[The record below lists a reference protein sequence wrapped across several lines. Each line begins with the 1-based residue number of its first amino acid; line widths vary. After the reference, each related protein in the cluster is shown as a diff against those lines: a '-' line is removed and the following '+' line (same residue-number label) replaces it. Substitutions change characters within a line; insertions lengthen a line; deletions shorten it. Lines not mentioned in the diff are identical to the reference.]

1 MKKVLK
7 NLPLLILALVLVLA
21 IKDKTY
27 AATYGVLTYEVRDDG
42 TIKITDCDT
51 SVSGELT
58 IPDTIEGKKVT
69 SIGHGAFYRC
79 SSLTGIT
86 IPNSVKSIGYDAF
99 YGCSSLTGITIPNS
113 VTSIGDEAF
122 GNCSR
127 LTNINVEK
135 ENSSYSSIDGILFNK
150 TQTLIIKYP
159 VEKKGT
165 SYEIPNGVTSIGNI
179 AFAECKNLT
188 NITIPD
194 SVTSI
199 GGYAFDGCSSLTG
212 ITIPNSVTSIGA
224 RPFDNCSR
232 LTNINVE
239 KENSSYSSIDGI
251 LFNKT
256 QTLIMQYPRGK
267 KGTSYEI
274 PNSVTSIGGEAFY
287 GCSSLTNITI
297 PNSVTSIGDDAF
309 HKCRSLTNITIPDS
323 VTSIGHDAFYE
334 CISLTSIIIPNSVTS
349 IGYGAFGDCRSL
361 TNITIPN
368 SVTSIGYS
376 AFSGCSSLT
385 NITIPD
391 SVTSIGHDAFY
402 GCSSLS
408 KVLCLGNAASLK
420 DNVFSR
426 TPSDLKIYAKN
437 GLTGYDTNGW
447 EKYSDKII
455 RYNEGL
461 KESNV
466 TFTSASQKSKIELVD
481 DQVFKEIASIKSYE
495 NYNKNVISI
504 DSDGN
509 ITTLKNGTTNVKAVV
524 QYFDGTEIILNEKV
538 TVDIKPQVVGLDKTS
553 YTFNYTKN
561 MQLKATILPTQA
573 SNTKLNWTSDN
584 KSVATVDGNGIV
596 TPVKN
601 GTCNIT
607 AATADGTNIKGNCSI
622 TVDIKPQVIGLDKT
636 SYTFNG
642 AIKMQLKATI
652 LPTQASNTKINWTS
666 DDENIATVNEN
677 GVVTPK
683 KKGTCHIIATTAD
696 SAAIKANCEIIVEV
710 VKATS
715 IKIRNNSY
723 SIVSVNQT
731 PSFSP
736 TISPSGTTN
745 KKVKW
750 TSSDEKI
757 AVVSENGVVK
767 PVKNGTCKIIATTTD
782 GTNLSAF
789 VDLTVNIPPT
799 TIKLDK
805 SSYTFNDTKNMQLK
819 ATILPNQASNTKLN
833 WTSDNKS
840 VATVDGNGVVTPVKN
855 GECNITAT
863 TADGINIKGNCNI
876 TVDFKV
882 TSISFSTT
890 SYTIT
895 SVNQTPS
902 FRATISPSNAANK
915 SVKWT
920 SSDEN
925 VAKVSTNGVIKPV
938 KNGTCK
944 ITATTTDGTNLS
956 ASIDITVAIKATKIT
971 LDKTNINLTNEKY
984 SDKITAKIEPSEAS
998 DKVKYTSSNEK
1009 VAKVKEDGTVIAVGK
1024 GNCIITA
1031 TTTDGT
1037 NLSASIDITVAIKAT
1052 KITLDK
1058 TNINLTNEKYSDKI
1072 TAKIEPSEA
1081 SDKVKYTSSNEKVA
1095 KVKEDGTVI
1104 AVGKGNCIITATTT
1118 DGTNLSAKCNVTS
1131 EVEYQKGDVNKD
1143 GRVNINDVLYTMDK
1157 YMKGVL
1163 TEEEKEIAEV
1173 TCDGR
1178 VNMNDVYRILAYA
1191 MGKISSL

>member
-584 KSVATVDGNGIV
+584 KSVATVDGNGVV

-601 GTCNIT
+601 GTCKIIAT
-607 AATADGTNIKGNCSI
+607 TADGTNIKGNCSI

-683 KKGTCHIIATTAD
+683 KKGTCHVIATTAD
-696 SAAIKANCEIIVEV
+696 STAIKANCEIIVEV

-723 SIVSVNQT
+723 SIVSVNQA

-819 ATILPNQASNTKLN
+819 ATILPTQASNTKLN

-855 GECNITAT
+855 GTCNITAT
-863 TADGINIKGNCNI
+863 TADGTNIKGNCNI

-1037 NLSASIDITVAIKAT
+1037 NLSA
-1052 KITLDK
+1052 
-1058 TNINLTNEKYSDKI
+1058 
-1072 TAKIEPSEA
+1072 
-1081 SDKVKYTSSNEKVA
+1081 
-1095 KVKEDGTVI
+1095 
-1104 AVGKGNCIITATTT
+1104 
-1118 DGTNLSAKCNVTS
+1118 KCNVTS

-1143 GRVNINDVLYTMDK
+1143 GRVNINDVLYTMNK

-1173 TCDGR
+1173 TGDGR

>member
-7 NLPLLILALVLVLA
+7 KLPLIVLALVLVLA

-27 AATYGVLTYEVRDDG
+27 AATYGDLTYKVQDDG
-42 TIKITDCDT
+42 TIQITDCDT

-58 IPDTIEGKKVT
+58 IPDTIDGKKVT
-69 SIGHGAFYRC
+69 GIGDYAF
-79 SSLTGIT
+79 G
-86 IPNSVKSIGYDAF
+86 
-99 YGCSSLTGITIPNS
+99 GCSSLTGITIPNS
-113 VTSIGDEAF
+113 VTSIGGYAF
-122 GNCSR
+122 EFCRS

-150 TQTLIIKYP
+150 TQTVIMKYP
-159 VEKKGT
+159 GEKKGT
-165 SYEIPNGVTSIGNI
+165 SYEIPNSVTYICSEAFYECSSLTNITIPNSVTSIGERTFINCSSLTNITIPNSVTSIGSQVFYKCSSLTSIIIPNSVTSIGNG
-179 AFAECKNLT
+179 AFEWCSSLTNITIPNSVTSIGAAAFHECSRLT

-199 GGYAFDGCSSLTG
+199 GREAFYKCSRLTN
-212 ITIPNSVTSIGA
+212 ITIPNSVTSIGDEA
-224 RPFDNCSR
+224 FSDCIS

-256 QTLIMQYPRGK
+256 QTVIIKYPGEK

-274 PNSVTSIGGEAFY
+274 PNGVTSIG
-287 GCSSLTNITI
+287 N
-297 PNSVTSIGDDAF
+297 DAF
-309 HKCRSLTNITIPDS
+309 CSCDSLTNITIPDS
-323 VTSIGHDAFYE
+323 VTSIGSYAF
-334 CISLTSIIIPNSVTS
+334 N
-349 IGYGAFGDCRSL
+349 GCRSL
-361 TNITIPN
+361 TNITIPEG
-368 SVTSIGYS
+368 VTSIGERTFFY
-376 AFSGCSSLT
+376 CSSLT

-391 SVTSIGHDAFY
+391 SVTSIGNGAFGSCDSLTNITIPEGVTSIGSY
-402 GCSSLS
+402 ALDWCSSLS
-408 KVLCLGNAASLK
+408 KVLCLGNAASLE
-420 DNVFSR
+420 DNVFSH

-437 GLTGYDTNGW
+437 GLAGYDANGW
-447 EKYSDKII
+447 ENYSNNIV
-455 RYNEGL
+455 RYEEGL
-461 KESNV
+461 KDSNV
-466 TFTSASQKSKIELVD
+466 TFTSASQKAKIELD
-481 DQVFKEIASIKSYE
+481 DDNFKEIASIKSYE

-584 KSVATVDGNGIV
+584 KSVATVDGNGVV

-607 AATADGTNIKGNCSI
+607 ATTADGTNIKGNCSI

-642 AIKMQLKATI
+642 ASNMQLKATI
-652 LPTQASNTKINWTS
+652 LPTQASDTKINWTS
-666 DDENIATVNEN
+666 DDESIATVNEN

-683 KKGTCHIIATTAD
+683 KKGTCHVIATTAD
-696 SAAIKANCEIIVEV
+696 STAIKANCEIIVEV

-757 AVVSENGVVK
+757 AVVSENGIVT
-767 PVKNGTCKIIATTTD
+767 PVKNGTCKIIATTAD
-782 GTNLSAF
+782 GTNLSAS

-819 ATILPNQASNTKLN
+819 ATILPTQASNTKLN
-833 WTSDNKS
+833 WTSDNES

-863 TADGINIKGNCNI
+863 TADGTNIKGNCNI

-925 VAKVSTNGVIKPV
+925 VAKVSTIGVIKPV

-944 ITATTTDGTNLS
+944 IIATTTDGTNLS
-956 ASIDITVAIKATKIT
+956 ASIDITVDIKATKIT

-998 DKVKYTSSNEK
+998 DKVKY
-1009 VAKVKEDGTVIAVGK
+1009 I
-1024 GNCIITA
+1024 
-1031 TTTDGT
+1031 
-1037 NLSASIDITVAIKAT
+1037 
-1052 KITLDK
+1052 
-1058 TNINLTNEKYSDKI
+1058 
-1072 TAKIEPSEA
+1072 
-1081 SDKVKYTSSNEKVA
+1081 SSNEKVA

-1143 GRVNINDVLYTMDK
+1143 GIVDVADVIYAMNKLS
-1157 YMKGVL
+1157 KGTL
-1163 TEEEKEIAEV
+1163 TDEEKII
-1173 TCDGR
+1173 GN
-1178 VNMNDVYRILAYA
+1178 VNDDSIFDVADVIKIMRYLS
-1191 MGKISSL
+1191 GKISSL